1 MDLEALLKQAAVTR
15 DFKTQNLELD
25 LARLD
30 QLKKILAQYERT
42 LLEQK
47 RKKEAAAQR
56 GIHSSLHVMEA
67 SAEDYP
73 SFRDGETPLYWEA
86 RKSSK
91 RQPAGVHRGRASLYP
106 PEQLPYKQGGD
117 GGWTGG
123 PKWCFSRE
131 KRRQDS
137 EHWDANPLEPL
148 MTKDKKWFP
157 MYVDMQEEVELA
169 WRNWQS
175 GDTRTM
181 SDTSELEDALPELP
195 HRNRNLLSK
204 TPKRD
209 NRWTYILDFDRME
222 QTNLL
227 TKTVRRIRRF
237 GMGFDGHPEPEWK
250 PEEVGMLSAADGRKM
265 PQT

>member
-1 MDLEALLKQAAVTR
+1 MAAAGGDAAAV
-15 DFKTQNLELD
+15 
-25 LARLD
+25 ARL
-30 QLKKILAQYERT
+30 LAQPRADANDAD
-42 LLEQK
+42 Q
-47 RKKEAAAQR
+47 
-56 GIHSSLHVMEA
+56 
-67 SAEDYP
+67 
-73 SFRDGETPLYWEA
+73 DGETPLYWEA

-169 WRNWQS
+169 WRSWQS